1 MYFIMQPPFPS
12 LYFYQY
18 LIFSLPPSFDYSGRH
33 DNGLL
38 PILKTEGSLGL
49 LITAVLKAKAE
60 CDSYLTSVIDEEY
73 RNMGSVKAPGNTD
86 GNVGDEDGG
95 GGNADDD
102 DDDASDTGGEKELD
116 SKKAKK

>member
-1 MYFIMQPPFPS
+1 MYFIMQPPS
-12 LYFYQY
+12 HLYISIN

-38 PILKTEGSLGL
+38 PTLKTEGSLGL

-60 CDSYLTSVIDEEY
+60 CDSYLTSIIDEEY

-116 SKKAKK
+116 SKKAKM